1 MIMELATIQML
12 AVFALIVG
20 SLLLYATEKL
30 PLEVTSLG
38 VLCALMVLF
47 HLLPVQGPDGENR
60 LDAVRLLSG
69 FANPALFAVLGLL
82 VIGDALERTGALD
95 KGAAIVLAAGRG
107 SSWLTVTMALTTVL
121 AVSALMNNIPVVVI
135 FIPIMQAIAKR
146 LGRRPS
152 RLLMPLSFAAMLG
165 GMTTLIGSSTN
176 LLVSSALVQL
186 GEAPFGFFDFSI
198 PGIVLAVAG
207 LLYLLLVAPYLL
219 PENNDIAEGLAQDNR
234 QFIAQI
240 TITPKS
246 ALVGEAFAF
255 DALAKLPDMKILM
268 VQRGEHAIVPPF
280 TYIKLEA
287 DDVLVVAATRDAL
300 VEAMKA
306 DPAAMHP
313 RLDDQVESPER
324 WLIGGQV
331 VADVM
336 VPPGSAMTG
345 RTLEEF
351 GFRYKHHCIVVGIQ
365 RRGRLLRQ
373 RLTEIRMEAGDTLL
387 VQGQLRDIRKLRGD
401 HDAVLMEWSAADIPA
416 VHHAAPAGLIFF
428 AVVATAATG
437 LVPISIAALT
447 GAVAMVATGVLQVRD
462 AMRALDRQ
470 LVMLIASA
478 LALGAAMQETGGADF
493 MAETML
499 LAVGDSSIPVV
510 LSVFFL
516 LVALLSNVLSTKAT
530 AVLFTPIAVGVAKA
544 VGAPVEPFAV
554 AVVFAANCSFASP
567 VGYQTNLLVM
577 GPAGYRF
584 IDFAKAGLPLVGL
597 LWVVFSLFA
606 PWFYSL

>member
-1 MIMELATIQML
+1 MR
-12 AVFALIVG
+12 V
-20 SLLLYATEKL
+20 
-30 PLEVTSLG
+30 
-38 VLCALMVLF
+38 
-47 HLLPVQGPDGENR
+47 
-60 LDAVRLLSG
+60 
-69 FANPALFAVLGLL
+69 
-82 VIGDALERTGALD
+82 
-95 KGAAIVLAAGRG
+95 
-107 SSWLTVTMALTTVL
+107 
-121 AVSALMNNIPVVVI
+121 
-135 FIPIMQAIAKR
+135 
-146 LGRRPS
+146 
-152 RLLMPLSFAAMLG
+152 
-165 GMTTLIGSSTN
+165 
-176 LLVSSALVQL
+176 
-186 GEAPFGFFDFSI
+186 
-198 PGIVLAVAG
+198 
-207 LLYLLLVAPYLL
+207 
-219 PENNDIAEGLAQDNR
+219 
-234 QFIAQI
+234 
-240 TITPKS
+240 
-246 ALVGEAFAF
+246 
-255 DALAKLPDMKILM
+255 LM
-268 VQRGEHAIVPPF
+268 VQRGEHAFVSPF
-280 TYIKLEA
+280 RQVQLQDE
-287 DDVLVVAATRDAL
+287 DVIVVAATRDSL

-313 RLDDQVESPER
+313 RLEDQVESPER

-351 GFRYKHHCIVVGIQ
+351 GFRYRHHCIVVGIQ

-373 RLTEIRMEAGDTLL
+373 RLTEIRIEAGDTLL

-401 HDAVLMEWSAADIPA
+401 HDTLLLEWSAEEIPA
-416 VHHAAPAGLIFF
+416 IHHAVPAGLIFL
-428 AVVATAATG
+428 AVVASAATG
-437 LVPISIAALT
+437 LIPISVGALK
-447 GAVAMVATGVLQVRD
+447 GAVAMVATGVLRVRD

-499 LAVGDSSIPVV
+499 AVVGHSSVPIV

-544 VGAPVEPFAV
+544 IGAPVEPFAV

-584 IDFAKAGLPLVGL
+584 IDFVKVGLPLVGL
-597 LWVVFSLFA
+597 LWIVFSLFA